1 MTTYVEQDCT
11 VTHEGRTFEA
21 GGAVVTPEYA
31 IGYVKGIEQRDNE
44 HFTFFRGGF
53 WGHIEI
59 TDWHGNTLGHGRITH
74 SWCVLS
80 SSYMH
85 QVEATINGVKYTGR
99 TQGNGMIW
107 KGKRMAKQ

>member
-11 VTHEGRTFEA
+11 FTHEGRTFEA

-31 IGYVKGIEQRDNE
+31 IGYVKSMFIEDEYN
-44 HFTFFRGGF
+44 HWATGL
-53 WGHIEI
+53 I
-59 TDWHGNTLGHGRITH
+59 TDWHGLFLGSILYAKVFRAPSMIRM
-74 SWCVLS
+74 
-80 SSYMH
+80 Y

-99 TQGNGMIW
+99 TQGNSMIW

>member
-11 VTHEGRTFEA
+11 FTHEGMTFEA

-31 IGYVKGIEQRDNE
+31 VGYVTNLDESQIHRNGCDITNW
-44 HFTFFRGGF
+44 RG
-53 WGHIEI
+53 
-59 TDWHGNTLGHGRITH
+59 NKLGMGRVTARWETPG
-74 SWCVLS
+74 SYVS
-80 SSYMH
+80 NYMH